1 MRMFRRKPLRKARS
15 PAFEQAIR
23 QKTAS
28 TRRAKKYKTL
38 AFDEIIATMRQTTE
52 KRRRD
57 ES

>member
-38 AFDEIIATMRQTTE
+38 AFDEIIATMQQRSK
-52 KRRRD
+52 KRT
-57 ES
+57 

>member
-1 MRMFRRKPLRKARS
+1 MFRRKPLRKARS

-28 TRRAKKYKTL
+28 TRRAKKYKTM